1 MNRLL
6 VAPWHGLISNS
17 LIHLAN
23 GQTKPVRQPPN
34 NPWGVSGPGDTHK
47 IHVPGI
53 AALTPEEIAATP
65 LGGHYRVGEALISG
79 DQLYGVTGLSW
90 IYQDEAGSK
99 WAIQLNNAN
108 VLPEFSTVRLDFSR
122 FGEFGKASEVYTR
135 GFIIPKGQP
144 NGTDLNRIFVP
155 QGFNTGAV
163 RLHAV
168 SESGRTAILAL
179 SAFNAPG
186 TEANEAKT
194 DTRRRNYCYIKFSLS
209 GTGPMVTADMAILY
223 ASDAIYTDEL
233 LEFVGGSYQDPD
245 ALSVVPEE
253 IDRVPLFN
261 EAGEHYADRVSYE
274 RSGSVPMY
282 PGGTGPYPLRS
293 SWSQRNRLKWLVRV
307 VFDGETPVPCYL
319 TVIQQHQS
327 QEMTFS
333 VHSTQPRIADEWLT
347 GGTVVTVQ
355 DEIYY
360 ITGSG
365 SDSGSSVISWE
376 GPGGPWSRSVSFSSF
391 ASFDGVGTDWVDTF
405 DGVVSTYREPNGL
418 LDIHYQWVP
427 LETSRLPNF
436 VGMPVLHNWGFIFYS
451 NNLLA
456 IIRQNDD
463 NTARFDSVITSAET
477 VAHDAACPQD
487 QRHFGTYNP
496 ITAEFRVGSTVPVN
510 WA

>member
-23 GQTKPVRQPPN
+23 GQTKAVRQPPN

-79 DQLYGVTGLSW
+79 DQLYGVSGLSW

-99 WAIQLNNAN
+99 WAIQINNAN
-108 VLPEFSTVRLDFSR
+108 VAATTSTVRLDFSR
-122 FGEFGKASEVYTR
+122 FGEFGKAQEVYTR
-135 GFIIPKGQP
+135 GFTIPKGQP

-168 SESGRTAILAL
+168 SESGRTAIVAL

-186 TEANEAKT
+186 TQANEAKT

-209 GTGPMVTADMAILY
+209 GTGPMVTAAMSILY
-223 ASDAIYTDEL
+223 SDAAIYSNTE
-233 LEFVGGSYQDPD
+233 LEFIGGYFQEPYGSP
-245 ALSVVPEE
+245 PTEE
-253 IDRVPLFN
+253 TEREPLYT
-261 EAGEHYADRVSYE
+261 EAGVHYADRVSYE
-274 RSGSVPMY
+274 SNGPVPMRQ
-282 PGGTGPYPLRS
+282 TNQGPNALRA
-293 SWSQRNRLKWLVRV
+293 SWRYSTLEKWLVRV
-307 VFDGETPVPCYL
+307 QFDGETPVPCYL
-319 TVIQQHQS
+319 KNLRSLTSSEITLNQSTLQPQIMIEFLNGGNQTEQQGQYLIQGGG
-327 QEMTFS
+327 S
-333 VHSTQPRIADEWLT
+333 VSGGSTL
-347 GGTVVTVQ
+347 
-355 DEIYY
+355 
-360 ITGSG
+360 
-365 SDSGSSVISWE
+365 SWE
-376 GPGGPWSRSVSFSSF
+376 GPGDPWSRGIGF
-391 ASFDGVGTDWVDTF
+391 ASSAVYDGGSTHITTVIDGVQQDYVQNFLTDMQYEEFPFDT
-405 DGVVSTYREPNGL
+405 S
-418 LDIHYQWVP
+418 Q
-427 LETSRLPNF
+427 LPNF
-436 VGMPVLHNWGFIFYS
+436 VGMPGVRDWRFCFYS

-456 IIRQNDD
+456 VIRTKAD
-463 NTARFDSVITSAET
+463 NTARFDSLITADET

-487 QRHFGTYNP
+487 QRHYGSFNP
-496 ITAEFRVGSTVPVN
+496 ITAEVVVGSLVPVN